1 MRQGPYKSYLPLLTP
16 GDSMETDTQP
26 LRHSLANS
34 PVKGRVVN
42 ILDFVS
48 HSLSVANA
56 QVCMKYVNNVN
67 NDEHGCVPIKL
78 CGL

>member
-1 MRQGPYKSYLPLLTP
+1 MARLSSGLDSFHLHLPQ
-16 GDSMETDTQP
+16 QP

-34 PVKGRVVN
+34 PVKGHVVN

-48 HSLSVANA
+48 HSVSVANA